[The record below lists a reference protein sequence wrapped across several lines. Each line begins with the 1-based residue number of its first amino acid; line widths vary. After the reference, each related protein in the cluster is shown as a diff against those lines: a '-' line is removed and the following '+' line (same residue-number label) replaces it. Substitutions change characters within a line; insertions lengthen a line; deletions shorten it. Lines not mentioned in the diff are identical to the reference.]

1 MFLDKQKNNLN
12 KFRKESDMA
21 VKVSVIVPV
30 YNASK
35 TLSACLGNLVHQ
47 TLTEIE
53 LILVN
58 DASTDQ
64 SLNILLE
71 CEQAFS
77 DKVIIVNLE
86 HNSGPGGARNAGL
99 CYASGEYIGFVDS
112 DDIPDIHMY
121 ERLYKLAVA
130 GNYDMA
136 DGAYY
141 NENTDT
147 LILQTADHCS
157 GILDADKRSDLIAG
171 GGYLWSR
178 IFRRELFSDLQFRE
192 NTILEDMETL
202 MLLFMRTKKLGT
214 TREFVYKYCA
224 ANASASK
231 LSDPTR
237 YQKAIVDAM
246 RAIASTLLPLDDYEG
261 VQTAVEY
268 SLLHL
273 YLCGIVNAI
282 HPDHSLPDM
291 VQHAYLSE
299 LKQLRSQYVKL
310 PYKDNQYVHQKF
322 SENDLQ
328 IIRKIDMQ
336 I

>member
-1 MFLDKQKNNLN
+1 
-12 KFRKESDMA
+12 MA
-21 VKVSVIVPV
+21 AKVSVIVPV
-30 YNASK
+30 YNAEK
-35 TLSACLGNLVHQ
+35 TLPTCLGNLVHQ
-47 TLTEIE
+47 TLPEIE

-58 DASTDQ
+58 DASSDH
-64 SLNILLE
+64 SLDILLD
-71 CEQAFS
+71 CERAFS
-77 DKVIIVNLE
+77 DKVIVVNLE

-121 ERLYKLAVA
+121 ERLYQLAST
-130 GNYDMA
+130 GGYDMA

-157 GILDADKRSDLIAG
+157 GILDAEKRRELIAG

-178 IFRRELFSDLQFRE
+178 IFRRELFYDLHFRE

-202 MLLFMRTKKLGT
+202 MLLFMRTKKLET

-224 ANASASK
+224 ADASASK
-231 LSDPTR
+231 LSDPPR

-246 RAIASTLLPLDDYEG
+246 RAIIATLLPLADYNG

-273 YLCGIVNAI
+273 YLCGIVNAV
-282 HPDHSLPDM
+282 HPNHALPDM
-291 VQHAYLSE
+291 VQQAYLSE
-299 LKQLRSQYVKL
+299 LKQLRSQYVVL
-310 PYKDNQYVHQKF
+310 PFEENPYVHQKF
-322 SENDLQ
+322 TQNDLE
-328 IIRKIDMQ
+328 IIRKIDSQ
-336 I
+336 IKK